1 MPVAISGK
9 WWIWI
14 LLYVSAK
21 EGVLDMCSNSPDY
34 VRIMSGLCP
43 DLIFLPKAI
52 KIIIP
57 KILVIL
63 G

>member
-1 MPVAISGK
+1 M
-9 WWIWI
+9 

-43 DLIFLPKAI
+43 DLIFSPKTI

-57 KILVIL
+57 EILVIL
-63 G
+63 R